1 MRIAFQYL
9 GRYRD
14 IAEQGC
20 PVCAVD
26 VQVAK
31 RAEVRRSQR
40 VCVSVD
46 VVVTWGGA
54 TGKPGSEATKTLVV
68 NAHGAL
74 ILLRKRV
81 QIDDVLKLRNAKT
94 QEELSCRV
102 VDPSAADQLGVTNV
116 GIEFVEP
123 APRFW
128 HIAFPPEDWTP
139 RSPEAKGYRPET
151 VRGKD

>member
-1 MRIAFQYL
+1 MSLKRGYS
-9 GRYRD
+9 
-14 IAEQGC
+14 
-20 PVCAVD
+20 VCAVE

-40 VCVSVD
+40 VCVSVH

-54 TGKPGSEATKTLVV
+54 TGKPASEETKTLIV

-81 QIDDVLKLRNAKT
+81 QVNDLLKLRNAKT
-94 QEELSCRV
+94 QEELACRV
-102 VDPSAADQLGVTNV
+102 VDLSAADQLGATNV

-139 RSPEAKGYRPET
+139 RNPEAKGYRPET
-151 VRGKD
+151 GRGKG